1 MFKHINAW
9 HFWNVRANIAAV
21 SMKQIRDTTSCEEMH
36 VTINHPPSPPT
47 FDQVL
52 RKFIST
58 HLYSLVERGTGM
70 VEDKSR
76 QPAKYAGFYAR
87 FRRLVSLLREPDRS
101 KLGLNKNINLHSLSF
116 LKTLKDFWIKVSL
129 KTFWWGLSFWQIL
142 LRWQKSTNDMTFC
155 PPYWISRATT
165 VYL

>member
-70 VEDKSR
+70 VVDKSR
-76 QPAKYAGFYAR
+76 LLCKVSPATFITSRAR
-87 FRRLVSLLREPDRS
+87 TEMMFIRS
-101 KLGLNKNINLHSLSF
+101 KLGLNKNINLHSLYF
-116 LKTLKDFWIKVSL
+116 LKTLKDFWFKVSL

>member
-1 MFKHINAW
+1 MTFLKCKGQYCSSFHEA
-9 HFWNVRANIAAV
+9 
-21 SMKQIRDTTSCEEMH
+21 ST
-36 VTINHPPSPPT
+36 PLPLPST

-52 RKFIST
+52 WKFIST

-70 VEDKSR
+70 VVDKSR
-76 QPAKYAGFYAR
+76 LLCKVSPATFITSRAR
-87 FRRLVSLLREPDRS
+87 TEMMFIRS

-116 LKTLKDFWIKVSL
+116 LKTLKDFWFKVSL

-142 LRWQKSTNDMTFC
+142 LRWQESTNDMTFC
-155 PPYWISRATT
+155 PPYWISRPTT